1 MPWVQIFLPKEYER
15 KEYDLAKSEIAKI
28 LAEELQKP
36 EQGLVVMFNSPL
48 AFYRAGELTASSA
61 VADVRY
67 IGTFPLEK
75 KQAVT
80 RRLAAYFEAA
90 FGTDPLKTTVVFS
103 ETESG
108 NWGRKG
114 GDFS

>member
-1 MPWVQIFLPKEYER
+1 MPWVQVFLPKEYGR
-15 KEYDLAKSEIAKI
+15 REYDLAKGEIAKI
-28 LAEELQKP
+28 LSEELDKP
-36 EQGLVVMFNSPL
+36 EQGLVVMFNTPL
-48 AFYRAGELTASSA
+48 AFYRAGELTARSA
-61 VADVRY
+61 VLDVRY

-80 RRLAAYFEAA
+80 KRLAAFFAA
-90 FGTDPLKTTVVFS
+90 EFGTDPMKTTVVFS
-103 ETESG
+103 ETDSG